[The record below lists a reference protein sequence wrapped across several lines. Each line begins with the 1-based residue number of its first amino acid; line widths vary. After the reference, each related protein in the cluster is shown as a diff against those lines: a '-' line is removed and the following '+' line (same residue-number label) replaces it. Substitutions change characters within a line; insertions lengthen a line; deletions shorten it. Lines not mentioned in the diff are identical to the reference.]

1 LDADRSTKPSEP
13 PSRGSDGF
21 VRQLANVL
29 DLPFVL
35 VGAVV
40 IGAGLGYFLDRRI
53 NTSPAFTLILGAAG
67 FAAGIIELLR
77 RLTRKSNQ

>member
-1 LDADRSTKPSEP
+1 
-13 PSRGSDGF
+13 
-21 VRQLANVL
+21 
-29 DLPFVL
+29 

-77 RLTRKSNQ
+77 RLTRKSNR